1 LHLPEQESESLSR
14 SIPVEHAS
22 KTEDGTLTMQFFFP
36 DTEITMTF
44 SEEMLRMRFVILA
57 GCAHG
62 ISSSGLL

>member
-1 LHLPEQESESLSR
+1 
-14 SIPVEHAS
+14 
-22 KTEDGTLTMQFFFP
+22 MQFFFP